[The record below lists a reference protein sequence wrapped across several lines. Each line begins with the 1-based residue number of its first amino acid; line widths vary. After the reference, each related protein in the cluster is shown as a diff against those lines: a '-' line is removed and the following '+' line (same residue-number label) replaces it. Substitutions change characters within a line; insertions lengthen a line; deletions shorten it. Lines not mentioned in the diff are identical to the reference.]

1 MPKLYEYNI
10 NQKYKKLSCNNFNEV
25 LLKEISQFYDTIKI
39 PKVNIR
45 KIKIKSQILFQIS
58 YNKENS
64 SWIVS
69 DSTKICVIFK
79 EITEINNLFKEK
91 KIGNNIRKICEE
103 CFRLF
108 EDILKKKNEDDNFLN
123 IISSNTFLGF
133 FFPDNE
139 EIVFYS
145 IVSNSPTYLDQFCL
159 PISKVEDICFKFCL
173 PYEKCITMKTDLVTF
188 EQVEQ
193 ELKLIYRRIS
203 EDYASFQYFG
213 GIVLLENDNNIITGF
228 KILNQEMKVIKK
240 IQTIKFNLNKKQSTQ
255 KKGKSHNK
263 SNNGENEK
271 INQLMYEL
279 SHYQLPRCIHA
290 YLKLFENIN
299 IEDSLNA
306 CMEKL
311 EEISKTINQNCNCN
325 NEKNVINRYS
335 INLLSCLVSLDYIDN
350 MNDNNNLVKTENNSD
365 QISSSLKCKTLNENS
380 KHKENN
386 FNAFRLQNNATFIMQ
401 NCFMDKNQNIFNKK
415 KTKKKVKF
423 IDEAYN
429 KNLVEEIQIKSFK
442 MYNKGNN
449 FSNDKTTSGCSVFR
463 NTVCCIII

>member
-1 MPKLYEYNI
+1 
-10 NQKYKKLSCNNFNEV
+10 
-25 LLKEISQFYDTIKI
+25 
-39 PKVNIR
+39 
-45 KIKIKSQILFQIS
+45 
-58 YNKENS
+58 
-64 SWIVS
+64 
-69 DSTKICVIFK
+69 
-79 EITEINNLFKEK
+79 
-91 KIGNNIRKICEE
+91 
-103 CFRLF
+103 
-108 EDILKKKNEDDNFLN
+108 
-123 IISSNTFLGF
+123 
-133 FFPDNE
+133 
-139 EIVFYS
+139 
-145 IVSNSPTYLDQFCL
+145 
-159 PISKVEDICFKFCL
+159 
-173 PYEKCITMKTDLVTF
+173 
-188 EQVEQ
+188 
-193 ELKLIYRRIS
+193 
-203 EDYASFQYFG
+203 
-213 GIVLLENDNNIITGF
+213 
-228 KILNQEMKVIKK
+228 MKVIKK
-240 IQTIKFNLNKKQSTQ
+240 IQTIKFNLNKKQRKQ

-311 EEISKTINQNCNCN
+311 EEISN
-325 NEKNVINRYS
+325 NEKNVISRYS
-335 INLLSCLVSLDYIDN
+335 INLLSCLVSLDYINN

-429 KNLVEEIQIKSFK
+429 IFNKKKTKKKVKFIDEAYNKNLVEEIQIKSFK
-442 MYNKGNN
+442 IYNKGNN

>member
-58 YNKENS
+58 YNKENL

-108 EDILKKKNEDDNFLN
+108 DDILKKKNEDDNFLN

-145 IVSNSPTYLDQFCL
+145 IVSNSPTDLDQFCL

-193 ELKLIYRRIS
+193 ELKLIYRRI
-203 EDYASFQYFG
+203 
-213 GIVLLENDNNIITGF
+213 
-228 KILNQEMKVIKK
+228 
-240 IQTIKFNLNKKQSTQ
+240 
-255 KKGKSHNK
+255 
-263 SNNGENEK
+263 NGENEK

>member
-1 MPKLYEYNI
+1 
-10 NQKYKKLSCNNFNEV
+10 
-25 LLKEISQFYDTIKI
+25 
-39 PKVNIR
+39 
-45 KIKIKSQILFQIS
+45 
-58 YNKENS
+58 
-64 SWIVS
+64 
-69 DSTKICVIFK
+69 
-79 EITEINNLFKEK
+79 
-91 KIGNNIRKICEE
+91 
-103 CFRLF
+103 
-108 EDILKKKNEDDNFLN
+108 
-123 IISSNTFLGF
+123 
-133 FFPDNE
+133 
-139 EIVFYS
+139 
-145 IVSNSPTYLDQFCL
+145 
-159 PISKVEDICFKFCL
+159 
-173 PYEKCITMKTDLVTF
+173 MKTDLVTF

-240 IQTIKFNLNKKQSTQ
+240 IQTIKFNLNKKPNTQ

-290 YLKLFENIN
+290 YLKLFANIN

-335 INLLSCLVSLDYIDN
+335 INLLSCLVSLDFIDN

-380 KHKENN
+380 
-386 FNAFRLQNNATFIMQ
+386 T
-401 NCFMDKNQNIFNKK
+401 
-415 KTKKKVKF
+415 
-423 IDEAYN
+423 
-429 KNLVEEIQIKSFK
+429 
-442 MYNKGNN
+442 
-449 FSNDKTTSGCSVFR
+449 
-463 NTVCCIII
+463 